1 MGMTALRTDAM
12 ATRPHTDGIS
22 EPCPACDAETPHEI
36 SVQILTESTKTE
48 NAEFSR
54 EPYRVSICR
63 TCGREERV
71 RMNNA

>member
-1 MGMTALRTDAM
+1 M
-12 ATRPHTDGIS
+12 ATSPNTDSIS

-54 EPYRVSICR
+54 EPYRVSVCR
-63 TCGREERV
+63 ACGHKERV